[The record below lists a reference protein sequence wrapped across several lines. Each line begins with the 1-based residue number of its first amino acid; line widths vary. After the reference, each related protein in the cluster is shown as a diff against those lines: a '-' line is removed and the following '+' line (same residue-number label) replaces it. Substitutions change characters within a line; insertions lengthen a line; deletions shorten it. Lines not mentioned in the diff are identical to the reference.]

1 MPLLIAIALIVVLAL
16 ALGIGVVGIV
26 RLKQGAE
33 PGSPVDEF
41 CGGTEA
47 LDEIHTLFD
56 GIYAR
61 WNGLG
66 PWEAPLDMPDE
77 ERAVWTRE
85 RRYARLGWIV
95 TDIVVRGGAWLSRR
109 FGRG

>member
-1 MPLLIAIALIVVLAL
+1 MSLLVAIAIVVIFALILAL
-16 ALGIGVVGIV
+16 AAIV
-26 RLKQGAE
+26 LVQLKQDAA
-33 PGSPVDEF
+33 PGSSVDEF
-41 CGGTEA
+41 CGGVEG

-56 GIYAR
+56 GVYAR

-77 ERAVWTRE
+77 ERAVWIRE

-95 TDIVVRGGAWLSRR
+95 TDIVVRGGAWLNRR

>member
-1 MPLLIAIALIVVLAL
+1 MSLLIAIALIVVFAL

-26 RLKQGAE
+26 RLKRGAE

-66 PWEAPLDMPDE
+66 PWEVPLDMPDE
-77 ERAVWTRE
+77 ERAVWIRE

-95 TDIVVRGGAWLSRR
+95 TDIVVRTGCWLNRR

>member
-1 MPLLIAIALIVVLAL
+1 MPLLVAIAIVVIFALILAL
-16 ALGIGVVGIV
+16 AAIV
-26 RLKQGAE
+26 LVQLKQDAA

-41 CGGTEA
+41 CGGAEA

-77 ERAVWTRE
+77 ERAVWARE

-95 TDIVVRGGAWLSRR
+95 TDIVVRGGAWLNRR

>member
-1 MPLLIAIALIVVLAL
+1 MSLLIAIALIVIFAL

-26 RLKQGAE
+26 RLKRGAE

-66 PWEAPLDMPDE
+66 PWEAPPDMPDD
-77 ERAVWTRE
+77 ERAVWARE
-85 RRYARLGWIV
+85 RRYARPGWIV
-95 TDIVVRGGAWLSRR
+95 TGIVVRTGCWLNHR